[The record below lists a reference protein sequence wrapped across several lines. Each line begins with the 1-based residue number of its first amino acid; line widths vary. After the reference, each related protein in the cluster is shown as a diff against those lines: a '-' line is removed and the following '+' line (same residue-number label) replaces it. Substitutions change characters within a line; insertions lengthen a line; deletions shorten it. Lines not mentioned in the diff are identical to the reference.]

1 MIADKIQEHGWH
13 KAQKDWVKEL
23 VEEPTK
29 EVRFG
34 MIFNTRGT
42 YLRLPDAK

>member
-34 MIFNTRGT
+34 INGQHTGDLPTSTRC
-42 YLRLPDAK
+42 